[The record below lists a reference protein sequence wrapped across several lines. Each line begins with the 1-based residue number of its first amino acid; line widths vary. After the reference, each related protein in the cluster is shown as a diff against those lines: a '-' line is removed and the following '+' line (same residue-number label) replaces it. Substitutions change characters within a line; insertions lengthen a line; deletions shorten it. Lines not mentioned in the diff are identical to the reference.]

1 MAPAIVHFLVG
12 ASLVLFAL
20 TPLALISGRAR
31 EWRLRAVAVGGLW
44 GLVPDLH
51 NVVPVFR
58 SRLGSIHDSRR
69 SDLFAFHH
77 TLDRQF
83 VRELSVESTA
93 ASILLFLIAVT
104 VFGVFCGIGRH
115 RETATNRHLE

>member
-12 ASLVLFAL
+12 ASLVLFVLA
-20 TPLALISGRAR
+20 PLALVSAR
-31 EWRLRAVAVGGLW
+31 VRERRLSAVAVGGLW
-44 GLVPDLH
+44 GLVPDFH
-51 NVVPVFR
+51 NVSPVY
-58 SRLGSIHDSRR
+58 SDELESCHGSPRA
-69 SDLFAFHH
+69 DLFAAHY
-77 TLDRQF
+77 TLDRPL

-115 RETATNRHLE
+115 RDKEAETN